1 MIQITKEQK
10 EIINCEVLPGETLKI
25 MAFAGTGKTTTLV
38 EYTRKR
44 PGIRFLYIAFN
55 KSVQL
60 EASRKFPGN
69 VTARTTHSLAFRAK
83 GFKYKDRLV
92 KGFRANQVM
101 AALGLE
107 KYEEAKFTMDTLYN
121 YLVSSDPKVTFH
133 HIPPM
138 ARGFYKK
145 NKSPM
150 PDLVDRANC
159 LGRLMCDGSD
169 KTIGMLHD
177 GYLKLYQL
185 SSPVLSYDC
194 ILLDEAQDI
203 NPVTA
208 AIVFAQA
215 RTDQNPTPCSIILV
229 GDGHQ
234 QIYSFR
240 GAKDT
245 LKTFPAARTNYL
257 TQSFRFDNNIARVAN
272 MVLGAF
278 KKEDKKIVGT
288 KVNRPKKI
296 PWDPGFHT
304 IIARTNATLFDKA
317 VQLYK
322 NHKIGFVGGVGN
334 YRLNILKDVYYLYKD
349 NPSRINDPYIKSFGS
364 FQGLKSY
371 ARTVEDFELSSL
383 CKIIEKYS
391 FKIPSHVDRIMEQ
404 AVDETKA
411 RVLLTTAHKSK
422 GLEWSNVLLMD
433 DFHPLVKEENIIDP
447 AGVDPDEFN
456 LIYVAMTRAM
466 INLRFD
472 KKSDIPSFIRLS
484 LGQSKRPR
492 KPVP

>member
-1 MIQITKEQK
+1 MIQITQEQK
-10 EIINCEVLPGETLKI
+10 KIIDCEVLPGEILKI

-38 EYTRKR
+38 EYTKKR
-44 PGIRFLYIAFN
+44 PRMRFLYIAFN

-60 EASRKFPGN
+60 EAARKFPGN

-83 GFKYKDRLV
+83 GFSYKDRLV

-101 AALGLE
+101 TALGLKEYE
-107 KYEEAKFTMDTLYN
+107 KARFTMDTLYN
-121 YLVSSDPKVTFH
+121 YLVSSDPKVSFH

-145 NKSPM
+145 NKLPL
-150 PDLVDRANC
+150 PDLVESANC
-159 LGRLMCDGSD
+159 LGRLMCKGSD
-169 KTIGMLHD
+169 KNIGMLHD

-185 SSPVLSYDC
+185 SNPVLSFDC

-215 RTDQNPTPCSIILV
+215 RPDQNPDPCSIILV

-272 MVLGAF
+272 MILGAF

-288 KVNRPKKI
+288 QVNRPRKI
-296 PWDPGFHT
+296 PWDPESHT

-322 NHKIGFVGGVGN
+322 DHTIGFVGGVGS

-349 NPSRINDPYIKSFGS
+349 NSSRIKDPYIKSFGS
-364 FQGLKSY
+364 FQELKSY

-383 CKIIEKYS
+383 CKIIEKYG
-391 FKIPSHVDRIMEQ
+391 FKIPGHVDRIMEQ
-404 AVDETKA
+404 AVHETDAKI
-411 RVLLTTAHKSK
+411 LLTTAHKSK

-433 DFHPLVKEENIIDP
+433 DFQPLVKEEKIIDP

-472 KKSDIPSFIRLS
+472 KESDIPCFIRLS
-484 LGQSKRPR
+484 LKQGKKTRNC
-492 KPVP
+492 